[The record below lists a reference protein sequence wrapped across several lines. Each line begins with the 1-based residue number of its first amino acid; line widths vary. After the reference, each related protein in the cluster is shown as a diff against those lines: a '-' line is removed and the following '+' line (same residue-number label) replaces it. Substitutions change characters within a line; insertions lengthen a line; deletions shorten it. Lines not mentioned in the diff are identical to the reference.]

1 MDDTIVWIL
10 VIVGIALIALVGAW
24 ALSREL
30 RSRRLKQRFGPEY
43 DRTIARTSGDRGRA
57 ESALGE
63 RVSRH
68 DELELRPLSSAA
80 RETYRQEWEQVQA
93 QFVDEPGT
101 AVERAQSL
109 LDEVMTQRGYP
120 AGEDFEERVD
130 LVSVDHP
137 DVVEQYRLAH
147 RLHRESG
154 DTGDPALSTEER
166 RQALVHYRALFA
178 DLLHTADDSTDDI
191 ADDRAE
197 SDREPDNGA
206 EEDPNLAERRT
217 R

>member
-43 DRTIARTSGDRGRA
+43 DRTMARTSGDRGRA

-120 AGEDFEERVD
+120 AGEEFEERVD

-178 DLLHTADDSTDDI
+178 DLLDTADDS
-191 ADDRAE
+191 ADDTEDGSER
-197 SDREPDNGA
+197 DWEPDNGA
-206 EEDPNLAERRT
+206 EEDPNLAERRN

>member
-93 QFVDEPGT
+93 QFVDQPGT

-120 AGEDFEERVD
+120 AGEEFEERVD

-178 DLLHTADDSTDDI
+178 DLLDTADDTDDM
-191 ADDRAE
+191 ADDGAE
-197 SDREPDNGA
+197 SDPEPDNSA

>member
-43 DRTIARTSGDRGRA
+43 DRTIARASGDRGRA

-93 QFVDEPGT
+93 QFVDQPGT

-178 DLLHTADDSTDDI
+178 DLLDTADDTDDM

-197 SDREPDNGA
+197 SDRDPDNGA

>member
-43 DRTIARTSGDRGRA
+43 DRTIARASGDRGRA

-93 QFVDEPGT
+93 QFVDQPGT

-178 DLLHTADDSTDDI
+178 DLLDTADDTDDM

>member
-93 QFVDEPGT
+93 QFVDQPGT

-178 DLLHTADDSTDDI
+178 DLLDTADDTDDM

-197 SDREPDNGA
+197 SDRDPDNGA

>member
-43 DRTIARTSGDRGRA
+43 DRTIARASGDRGRA

-80 RETYRQEWEQVQA
+80 RATYRQEWEQVQA
-93 QFVDEPGT
+93 QFVDQPGT

-120 AGEDFEERVD
+120 AGEEFEERVD

-178 DLLHTADDSTDDI
+178 DLLDTADDSTDDV
-191 ADDRAE
+191 ADDTAE
-197 SDREPDNGA
+197 PDREPDNGT
-206 EEDPNLAERRT
+206 EEDPNLEPRT

>member
-43 DRTIARTSGDRGRA
+43 DRTIARASGDRGRA

-93 QFVDEPGT
+93 QFVDQPGT

-154 DTGDPALSTEER
+154 DAGDPALSTEER

-178 DLLHTADDSTDDI
+178 DLLDTADDTDDM

>member
-43 DRTIARTSGDRGRA
+43 DRTIARASGDRGRA

-93 QFVDEPGT
+93 QFVDQPGT

-120 AGEDFEERVD
+120 AGEEFEERVD

-178 DLLHTADDSTDDI
+178 DLLDTADDTDDM
-191 ADDRAE
+191 ADDGAE
-197 SDREPDNGA
+197 SDPEPDNGA

>member
-93 QFVDEPGT
+93 QFVDQPGT

-120 AGEDFEERVD
+120 AGEEFEERVD

-178 DLLHTADDSTDDI
+178 DLLDTADDTDDM

-197 SDREPDNGA
+197 SDRDPDNGA

>member
-43 DRTIARTSGDRGRA
+43 DRTMARTSGDRGRA

-80 RETYRQEWEQVQA
+80 GETYRQEWEHVQA

-178 DLLHTADDSTDDI
+178 DLLDTADDS
-191 ADDRAE
+191 ADDTEDGAE
-197 SDREPDNGA
+197 RDWEPDNGA
-206 EEDPNLAERRT
+206 EEDPNLAERRN

>member
-1 MDDTIVWIL
+1 MDDTTVWIL
-10 VIVGIALIALVGAW
+10 VIVGIALIALIGAW

-30 RSRRLKQRFGPEY
+30 RSRRLKQQFGPEY
-43 DRTIARTSGDRGRA
+43 DRTIARTSGDRGMA

-80 RETYRQEWEQVQA
+80 RETYRGEWEQVQA
-93 QFVDEPGT
+93 QFVDQPGT

-154 DTGDPALSTEER
+154 DAGDPALSTEER

-178 DLLHTADDSTDDI
+178 DLLDTADDTDDTTEP
-191 ADDRAE
+191 DW
-197 SDREPDNGA
+197 EPDNGA
-206 EEDPNLAERRT
+206 EEDPNRAERRI

>member
-43 DRTIARTSGDRGRA
+43 DRTMARTSGDRGRA

-80 RETYRQEWEQVQA
+80 GETYRQEWEHVQA

-178 DLLHTADDSTDDI
+178 DLLDTADDS
-191 ADDRAE
+191 ADDTEDGAE
-197 SDREPDNGA
+197 HDWEPDNGA

>member
-43 DRTIARTSGDRGRA
+43 DRTIARASGDRGRA

-93 QFVDEPGT
+93 QFVDQPGT

-178 DLLHTADDSTDDI
+178 DLLDTADDTDDM

-197 SDREPDNGA
+197 SDRDPDNGA
-206 EEDPNLAERRT
+206 EDDPNLAERRT

>member
-80 RETYRQEWEQVQA
+80 RATYRQEWEQVQA
-93 QFVDEPGT
+93 QFVDQPGT

-178 DLLHTADDSTDDI
+178 DLLDTADDTDDM

-197 SDREPDNGA
+197 SDRDPDNGA

>member
-43 DRTIARTSGDRGRA
+43 DRTMARTSGDRGRA

-178 DLLHTADDSTDDI
+178 DLLDTADDS
-191 ADDRAE
+191 ADDTEDGAE
-197 SDREPDNGA
+197 RDWEPDNGA
-206 EEDPNLAERRT
+206 EEDPNLPERRI

>member
-43 DRTIARTSGDRGRA
+43 DRTMARTSGDRGRA

-80 RETYRQEWEQVQA
+80 GETYRQEWEHVQA

-178 DLLHTADDSTDDI
+178 DLLDTADDS
-191 ADDRAE
+191 ADDTEDGAE
-197 SDREPDNGA
+197 RDWEPDNGA

>member
-43 DRTIARTSGDRGRA
+43 DRTIARASGDRGRA

-80 RETYRQEWEQVQA
+80 RETYRQEWGQVQA
-93 QFVDEPGT
+93 QFVDQPGT

-166 RQALVHYRALFA
+166 RQALVHYRALFG
-178 DLLHTADDSTDDI
+178 DLLDTADDTDDM
-191 ADDRAE
+191 ADDGAE

>member
-43 DRTIARTSGDRGRA
+43 DRTIARASGDRGRA

-93 QFVDEPGT
+93 QFVDQPGT

-120 AGEDFEERVD
+120 AGEEFEERVD

-178 DLLHTADDSTDDI
+178 DLLDTADDTDDM

-197 SDREPDNGA
+197 SDRDPDNGA

>member
-43 DRTIARTSGDRGRA
+43 DRTMARTSGDRGRA

-120 AGEDFEERVD
+120 AGDDFEERVD

-178 DLLHTADDSTDDI
+178 DLLDTADDS
-191 ADDRAE
+191 ADDTKDGAE
-197 SDREPDNGA
+197 RDWEPDNGA
-206 EEDPNLAERRT
+206 EENPNLAERRN